1 MSFKLL
7 PASIICASAIL
18 FGCAAPVMKSVN
30 LGSTPTQIKLTY
42 DSGDTGI
49 SQAQV
54 FSNISSTITSA
65 AGYKAKGY
73 YRNASGISDIKGM
86 EVKSR
91 CMTESQCMIGLLF
104 QNGERY
110 SSTNNEY
117 VTVQEI
123 AIPVTFSQADGK
135 IVALIDINYSVN
147 TLEARNPVF
156 IPYSPLLD
164 NAALTRVFKNI
175 EKIQPEIS
183 FSKSFAEELTI
194 DSQDNVVYGNFKRV
208 YGFYKYNEDE
218 SKDKIGKEST
228 FSLTTKQGSV
238 PLTAEIYPSR
248 EGALLNYNFT
258 MKYSAKPDGTTNYNP
273 QDIAPIKASIKNVA
287 SM

>member
-18 FGCAAPVMKSVN
+18 FGCAAPVTKSVD
-30 LGSTPTQIKLTY
+30 LGPSPTQIKLTY
-42 DSGDTGI
+42 NSGDTGI
-49 SQAQV
+49 SQSRV
-54 FSNISSTITSA
+54 FSDISSAITNA
-65 AGYKAKGY
+65 AGYKAKRY
-73 YRNASGISDIKGM
+73 YHSSAGISDIKGM
-86 EVKSR
+86 EVRSR

-110 SSTNNEY
+110 SSTNNEL

-123 AIPVTFSQADGK
+123 VIPVTFSKADGK
-135 IVALIDINYSVN
+135 ITALIDINYSVN

-164 NAALTRVFKNI
+164 NNALTKVFKNI

-208 YGFYKYNEDE
+208 YGFYQYNEDE

-228 FSLTTKQGSV
+228 FSLKTKQGNV

-248 EGALLNYNFT
+248 EGALLNYSFT

-273 QDIAPIKASIKNVA
+273 QDIVPIKVSIKNVA
-287 SM
+287 NM